1 MEHVQ
6 SHQVPVSAALRADA
20 DLEWAEAHD
29 TLRAELAAALTR
41 FREECAPLVGPEVTA
56 RGVTVV
62 PARRVPVAPWA
73 YQLRIMREGFNQVR
87 SQVTGAWA
95 TVAATMSQA
104 LDQVRQAWGP
114 TQAAFALVDGE
125 PFEQEEEDHA

>member
-1 MEHVQ
+1 MEHVPSYQ
-6 SHQVPVSAALRADA
+6 APVSTALRYGAN
-20 DLEWAEAHD
+20 LEWAEAHD
-29 TLRAELAAALTR
+29 TLRAELTAALTR
-41 FREECAPLVGPEVTA
+41 FREECAPLVGPEVTV

-73 YQLRIMREGFNQVR
+73 YQLRIMREGFNLVR
-87 SQVTGAWA
+87 SQVAGAWA

-104 LDQVRQAWGP
+104 VDQVRQAWGP

>member
-6 SHQVPVSAALRADA
+6 YQSPVSTALRYGA
-20 DLEWAEAHD
+20 DLEWAEAHEA
-29 TLRAELAAALTR
+29 LRAELAAALTR
-41 FREECAPLVGPEVTA
+41 FRKECAPLVGPEVTV

-62 PARRVPVAPWA
+62 PARRVPVDPWA
-73 YQLRIMREGFNQVR
+73 YQLRIMREGFDQVK
-87 SQVTGAWA
+87 SQVAGAWA

-125 PFEQEEEDHA
+125 PIGEEEEDHA